1 MEEPVLLLSL
11 AGMEMRRTWKNM
23 MHNTGCT
30 VHRFILL
37 TLFPIPISS
46 FLFPLSLLKPIY
58 QTASSVFP
66 SGGGFSRWWARP
78 SYQVNRFIKYSENG
92 LIHIIACAIYSLRS
106 PCSRLLISHSLL
118 LPPSFLLSFSYQD
131 KPVSAYLALGKQ
143 VNLPSETLFNASGA
157 GYPDVA
163 LHAENFALTQ
173 VRRERERQGGG
184 RERRGTK
191 RERETGIPIL
201 YL

>member
-1 MEEPVLLLSL
+1 M
-11 AGMEMRRTWKNM
+11 
-23 MHNTGCT
+23 
-30 VHRFILL
+30 
-37 TLFPIPISS
+37 
-46 FLFPLSLLKPIY
+46 
-58 QTASSVFP
+58 
-66 SGGGFSRWWARP
+66 
-78 SYQVNRFIKYSENG
+78 
-92 LIHIIACAIYSLRS
+92 
-106 PCSRLLISHSLL
+106 
-118 LPPSFLLSFSYQD
+118 
-131 KPVSAYLALGKQ
+131 SAYLALGKQ